1 MVKECCEN
9 SEMESNRQK
18 TSQGYENPDLV
29 FFYSEP
35 LVDSVFDEKK
45 QK

>member
-1 MVKECCEN
+1 
-9 SEMESNRQK
+9 MESNRQK
-18 TSQGYENPDLV
+18 TSQGYENISENPDLV
-29 FFYSEP
+29 FFYGEP